1 MCEETVRK
9 AEAGGCKAMFITV
22 DTPQLGRRER
32 DMRNKLTGE
41 SLTSAAKSNKAIK
54 KGQGISVAL
63 NSYIDSA
70 LCWDDIAWFQSITKM
85 DIILKGVGN
94 AEDVVLAKQHGVKG
108 VVLSNHGGRNLD
120 FARSGACVR

>member
-1 MCEETVRK
+1 
-9 AEAGGCKAMFITV
+9 
-22 DTPQLGRRER
+22 
-32 DMRNKLTGE
+32 MRNKLTGE
-41 SLTSAAKSNKAIK
+41 ALTSAAKSSRAIK
-54 KGQGISVAL
+54 KDKGISVAL

-70 LCWDDIAWFQSITKM
+70 LCWDDIAWFQSITSM

-120 FARSGACVR
+120 FARSGGWRGGAGVRDGGRRALRPDLT